1 LPDGRPDFSLK
12 VEPNGYAWWYVD
24 AISHD
29 GVHGLTIIGFVG
41 SVFSPYYKHAR
52 RRGFVDPENFC
63 SINVALY
70 SRGAARWTMTERAKS
85 QLTRSRDHF
94 SVGPSSMNFGDR
106 GLTIDIDEKAF
117 PLISPVRGTIRLI
130 PTCLPATLFYLDA
143 DGKHVWQ
150 PLAPAARIE
159 VEMREPSLSWSGMA
173 YFDHNCG
180 QEPIED
186 GFSEWDWSR
195 SDAGQSWIVLYDTLP
210 RQGAPR
216 HLALRF
222 NGDGSIE
229 DFEPPPRHKL
239 STSLWRMK
247 RQTRSEGEKTA
258 RVVRTFEDAPFYS
271 RSMIESRLFGQNLLG
286 VHESLSLNRFC
297 NPVVQAMLPFRM
309 PRVGASRAFF

>member
-1 LPDGRPDFSLK
+1 LPDGRPDFALK

-29 GVHGLTIIGFVG
+29 GVHGLTIIGFIG

-52 RRGFVDPENFC
+52 RKGLVDPENFS

-70 SRGAARWTMTERAKS
+70 SRGAARWAMTERAKS
-85 QLTRSRDHF
+85 QVTRSRDHF
-94 SVGPSSMNFGDR
+94 CIGPSQMHFSDA

-117 PLISPVRGTIRLI
+117 PFIAPVRGTIRLI
-130 PTCLPATLFYLDA
+130 PTALPTTRFYLDEN
-143 DGKHVWQ
+143 GKHVWQ

-159 VEMREPSLSWSGMA
+159 VDMREPALAWSGTA

-180 QEPIED
+180 AEPIED
-186 GFSEWDWSR
+186 GFAEWDWSR
-195 SDAGQSWIVLYDTLP
+195 SDAGQSGIVLYDTLP
-210 RQGAPR
+210 RQGVPR

-229 DFEPPPRHKL
+229 DFEPPPRQNL
-239 STSLWRMK
+239 STSLWRIK
-247 RQTRSEGEKTA
+247 RRTRSEGEGTA
-258 RVVRTFEDAPFYS
+258 RILRTFEDAPFYS
-271 RSMIESRLFGQNLLG
+271 RAMIESRLFGRNLMG

-309 PRVGASRAFF
+309 PRAGASRAFF